1 MPINTTIM
9 PPTLVSLFVLMA
21 HTLTQSQSSAKIV
34 LLGVLFV
41 MVQSQLNVRSV
52 LLSEE
57 QIISRKGTK
66 THV

>member
-1 MPINTTIM
+1 MLINTTIM
-9 PPTLVSLFVLMA
+9 PPTLVSLFVLMV